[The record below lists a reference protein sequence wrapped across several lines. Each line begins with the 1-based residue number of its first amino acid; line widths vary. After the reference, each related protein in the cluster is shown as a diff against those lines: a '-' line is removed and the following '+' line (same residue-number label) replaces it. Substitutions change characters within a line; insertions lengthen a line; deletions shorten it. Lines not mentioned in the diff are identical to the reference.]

1 MRRRKRCLRQVNSLN
16 KVILP
21 GQTIGIIGGGQLGRM
36 MALAAKAS
44 GFKIA
49 VLDPTLNCPC
59 GQVADIEIT
68 ANYDDLN
75 ALQQLAKVS
84 DVITFEFENIS
95 GEALDTLMSHA
106 YVPQGSELLKT
117 SQNRIIEKRT
127 ITESGAKVA
136 PYAVV
141 RTEGD
146 LYEQADVIGYP
157 CVLKTATGGYDG
169 KGQHVIK
176 SKEDLEE
183 AAKLVQQSDCVLEK
197 WIAFSKE
204 ISVIVARNVNGET
217 KVFPVAENIHQDN
230 ILHQSIVPARI
241 SKETEQLA
249 LEQAILIANSMKMVG
264 ILAVEMFVTK
274 DGGIYIN
281 EIAPRPHNSGHYTM
295 EACETSQF
303 EQHIRAVCN
312 WKLGDTTLLKPVVM
326 VNILG
331 EHVDVLLKK
340 VPNLDNWKIPFSFPS
355 YPPPP
360 LPLFLLPFSSSSP
373 PLPPFFL
380 LLLPSFFSLSS
391 FFITGSLQNQ
401 SFALQG
407 T

>member
-36 MALAAKAS
+36 VALAAKAS

-49 VLDPTLNCPC
+49 VLDPTPDCPC

-68 ANYDDLN
+68 ANYDNLN
-75 ALQQLAKVS
+75 ALQQLAEVS

-106 YVPQGSELLKT
+106 YVPQGSELLKI
-117 SQNRIIEKRT
+117 SQNRIIEKQT

-136 PYAVV
+136 PYAVIQ
-141 RTEGD
+141 TKED
-146 LYEQADVIGYP
+146 LYEQTDVIGFP

-169 KGQHVIK
+169 KGQYVLK
-176 SKEDLEE
+176 SKEDVEE
-183 AAKLVQQSDCVLEK
+183 AAKLLQLSECVLET

-204 ISVIVARNVNGET
+204 ISVIVARNVDGET

-241 SKETEQLA
+241 SEETEKLA
-249 LEQAILIANSMKMVG
+249 VEQAILIVNSMNMVG
-264 ILAVEMFVTK
+264 ILAVEMFVTE
-274 DGGIYIN
+274 DGDIYIN
-281 EIAPRPHNSGHYTM
+281 EMAPRPHNSGHYTM

-331 EHVDVLLKK
+331 EHMEALMENI
-340 VPNLDNWKIPFSFPS
+340 PNLSNWKIHLYGKSEAKVKRKMGHVNI
-355 YPPPP
+355 
-360 LPLFLLPFSSSSP
+360 LRDNTDLALEEAE
-373 PLPPFFL
+373 
-380 LLLPSFFSLSS
+380 
-391 FFITGSLQNQ
+391 Q
-401 SFALQG
+401 SKIWS
-407 T
+407 